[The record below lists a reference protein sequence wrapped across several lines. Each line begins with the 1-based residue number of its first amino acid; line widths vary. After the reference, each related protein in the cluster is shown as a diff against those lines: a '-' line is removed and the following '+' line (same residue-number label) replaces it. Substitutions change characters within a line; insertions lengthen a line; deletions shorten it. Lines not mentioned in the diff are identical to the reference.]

1 MTDKE
6 RRDKGMAYITDAS
19 VLAEQF
25 KSRILQK
32 SCNRMIR
39 KTESSLCLLLPKR
52 MPALPISKNS
62 YPDIQID
69 LKNIKV

>member
-1 MTDKE
+1 MTNKE

-39 KTESSLCLLLPKR
+39 KTESS
-52 MPALPISKNS
+52 
-62 YPDIQID
+62 
-69 LKNIKV
+69 